1 MQNGGLRAAVFV
13 CADVGVPPQ
22 PRASLPARGGWT
34 RAIASG
40 RVGNRRYILPTPR
53 ASRGPSP
60 GGEVRRSAA
69 PPHFRFRIKVFP
81 AQKTPPTGACR
92 ASPKHRAR
100 GAGEKAD
107 LRHCHNTGRR
117 SRPRPPFRSGFA
129 RALSLWV
136 RRIPGVPRV
145 LGPFPER
152 IGRMTRMQPHRE
164 NDGGCLKLNLRL
176 AMACR

>member
-81 AQKTPPTGACR
+81 AQKTPPTG
-92 ASPKHRAR
+92 
-100 GAGEKAD
+100 
-107 LRHCHNTGRR
+107 
-117 SRPRPPFRSGFA
+117 
-129 RALSLWV
+129 
-136 RRIPGVPRV
+136 GVPSKPQTPRA
-145 LGPFPER
+145 
-152 IGRMTRMQPHRE
+152 GRWRE
-164 NDGGCLKLNLRL
+164 GGLAALPQYRTAISAETAVPLRL
-176 AMACR
+176 RESSEPVGPSDPRRPARHRTFSGAHRPNDSDATASRERWRLFEN